1 MLKAGSSMDAH
12 SPPHSKAQMLLVD
25 AELPLFLIRNSHHV
39 LSRYSEGT
47 MPLDI
52 HQREREA
59 ILILDLNGRI
69 VAGPDAADFRRAVS
83 SMIERGTKNMI
94 LNLKE
99 VDYIDSTGL
108 GSLVIAHS
116 SCEKAGGAMKLL
128 NVPKRSAELMVLTKL
143 STVFQIFDEEQ
154 AAINSFF
161 PDREVRRFD
170 ILDFVKSREGE
181 PARSSGEEAG
191 AEPEA
196 GEA

>member
-1 MLKAGSSMDAH
+1 
-12 SPPHSKAQMLLVD
+12 
-25 AELPLFLIRNSHHV
+25 
-39 LSRYSEGT
+39 

-52 HQREREA
+52 RQREREG

-69 VAGPDAADFRRAVS
+69 VAGPDAADLRRVVS
-83 SMIERGTKNMI
+83 SVIERGTKNMI

-108 GSLVIAHS
+108 GSLVVVHS
-116 SCEKAGGAMKLL
+116 SCEKAAGAMRLL
-128 NVPKRSAELMVLTKL
+128 SVPKRSAELMVLTKL

-170 ILDFVKSREGE
+170 ILEFVKSHEDEPTHLGAEEEGGE
-181 PARSSGEEAG
+181 PKAREA
-191 AEPEA
+191 
-196 GEA
+196 